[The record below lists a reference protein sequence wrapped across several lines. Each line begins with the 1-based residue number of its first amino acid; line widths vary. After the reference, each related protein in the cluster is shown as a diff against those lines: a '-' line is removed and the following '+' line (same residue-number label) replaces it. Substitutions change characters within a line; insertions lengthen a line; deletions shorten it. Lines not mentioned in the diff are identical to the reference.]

1 MIKPEAIPQFTG
13 NLGQLEKDYGSL
25 KTDAGHIR
33 STGSD
38 VHTQFQGLS
47 AYYQA
52 PEAEKLFAST
62 KPVQDRADGFADDLE
77 KSPPPCPTTPP
88 KSARWPRSSSS

>member
-13 NLGQLEKDYGSL
+13 DLGQLEKDYAGL
-25 KTDAGHIR
+25 KADAGHIR

-47 AYYQA
+47 AYYIA
-52 PEAEKLFAST
+52 PEAEKLFDST
-62 KPVQDRADGFADDLE
+62 KPVQDRADTFGDDLE
-77 KSPPPCPTTPP
+77 KVST
-88 KSARWPRSSSS
+88 A